1 MSTLF
6 SLNVEH
12 RKIAPRAN
20 QSAIILTGLAL
31 PPSVNQLFAN
41 VAGKGRVRTERYR
54 AWAQVAGWQIKAQRP
69 QRLRGPVDITL
80 TFEQRRT
87 RADIDNLAKAP
98 IDLLVSLA
106 LIEADD
112 AHILR
117 RLVLQWGA
125 IDGMQIRV
133 QPSQKEGGGDA

>member
-41 VAGKGRVRTERYR
+41 VAGKGRVRTGRYR
-54 AWAQVAGWQIKAQRP
+54 AWAQVAGWQIKTQRP
-69 QRLRGPVDITL
+69 VRLRAMV
-80 TFEQRRT
+80 RR
-87 RADIDNLAKAP
+87 
-98 IDLLVSLA
+98 
-106 LIEADD
+106 
-112 AHILR
+112 
-117 RLVLQWGA
+117 
-125 IDGMQIRV
+125 
-133 QPSQKEGGGDA
+133 